1 MLHQK
6 LYLARSDPL
15 HYKQILNRNLT
26 DWSKLEFCYPWR
38 NLQHGWAKWLSL
50 RNQVDLWGSLLTH
63 NHWMKLFS
71 ERITSFVMPNL
82 SNARV
87 FSKRDVKQ
95 AYWHVQLDKESSLL
109 TTMIAPLGRYRWARL
124 PFGLNVNSKIFQRK
138 QNEALSGLNGVI
150 CVADDL
156 LVIAS
161 VDKKSWLWSWAELPY
176 LAEEVHRKQHK
187 VERWEVCPKADAG
200 QIHGSPDHQC
210 RSTGLPVQSRSYTKQ
225 ASSHWC
231 TWGEEIV
238 WNDPILIKVHP
249 KPSWWF
255 TTHKRADKKRCWVEL
270 VTQRSISE
278 SETEDYRDSPAC
290 LF

>member
-1 MLHQK
+1 MSLWRSHKRDPPHINWLCGINQSSPNWVELLWKTIKVHKWLWLTLLLFHMISVVFKLSANCLQKWDCSPSMMTTSQLRQALLHQK
-6 LYLARSDPL
+6 LYLARSYPL

-71 ERITSFVMPNL
+71 ERITSFVL
-82 SNARV
+82 SNLNNAKV
-87 FSKRDVKQ
+87 FSKHDVKQ

-124 PFGLNVNSKIFQRK
+124 PFGLNVSSEIFHRK

-156 LVIAS
+156 LVTGS
-161 VDKKSWLWSWAELPY
+161 GDKRRSWLWSWAEP
-176 LAEEVHRKQHK
+176 
-187 VERWEVCPKADAG
+187 P
-200 QIHGSPDHQC
+200 
-210 RSTGLPVQSRSYTKQ
+210 
-225 ASSHWC
+225 
-231 TWGEEIV
+231 
-238 WNDPILIKVHP
+238 
-249 KPSWWF
+249 
-255 TTHKRADKKRCWVEL
+255 
-270 VTQRSISE
+270 
-278 SETEDYRDSPAC
+278 
-290 LF
+290 